1 MIQLET
7 ETAEEVP
14 GTDQEPTDDGEK
26 NSQVDS
32 ETEEVKE
39 PEASDAGK
47 NDDEDKS
54 HEDGS
59 GADNSNTENNGSDN
73 EENPDT
79 EDENDA
85 SENTRTRTR
94 KKILLIMKIQKILVP
109 IMRTREKKHPTT
121 VTLPRMPVIQQ
132 TIQTTAVHLIQ
143 LLPFLSIP
151 EFS

>member
-1 MIQLET
+1 MMMRINLTKMVLAQIIPT
-7 ETAEEVP
+7 QKI
-14 GTDQEPTDDGEK
+14 TDLTMRK
-26 NSQVDS
+26 
-32 ETEEVKE
+32 
-39 PEASDAGK
+39 
-47 NDDEDKS
+47 
-54 HEDGS
+54 
-59 GADNSNTENNGSDN
+59 
-73 EENPDT
+73 NPDT